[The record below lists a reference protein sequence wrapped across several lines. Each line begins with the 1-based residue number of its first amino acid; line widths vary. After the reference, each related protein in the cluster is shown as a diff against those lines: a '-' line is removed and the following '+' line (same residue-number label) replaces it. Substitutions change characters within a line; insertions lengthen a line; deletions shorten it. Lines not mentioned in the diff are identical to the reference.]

1 MINDEN
7 NIQNI
12 DENNRG
18 NGENAG
24 LQNGDFRQQDFSGGQ
39 HQENNRENGYSSA
52 YVVNE
57 QQSTQGSQ
65 NTYYNSY
72 PTYGVNRM
80 SYDPNADKK
89 RKKRKTV
96 LTAVISVLC
105 AAAIIATGVL
115 GYNLITTGN
124 VGTFNSNSQHTNT
137 GKKDQDT
144 TEADAV
150 KKPNKDLPTIYQ
162 LSAPE
167 DALTIPQIVEKVSD
181 SVVGITCITSGG
193 AGVMGTGVIM
203 SEDGYV
209 ITNAHVV
216 SSATDITV
224 VFTDDPENGI
234 KAELVGIDVQ
244 TDLAVVKIN
253 KTGLTAAEFGKSSE
267 LQVGE
272 AAIAIGNPIS
282 MNLAG
287 SVTSGIISALNRELT
302 IEDKKFNLIQTDA
315 AINNGNSGGALINA
329 YGQVIGITSAK
340 VNSAVASNLGFAIPI
355 DDAMPIINDLLQ
367 YGYVKGRPLLGISGN
382 NISSF
387 YSEYYGIPQGFRVEQ
402 VESGSAAETAGIKV
416 GDIIVG
422 IEGTLIT
429 SIDEF
434 NDIKNEHTAGDT
446 VTISLY
452 RNGQRTD
459 VKATLGEATQ
469 EQTEP
474 QTQPTTSIFD
484 MFGF

>member
-1 MINDEN
+1 MDNQN
-7 NIQNI
+7 NIQNFP
-12 DENNRG
+12 ENNTNPNENNKDP
-18 NGENAG
+18 NGEYR
-24 LQNGDFRQQDFSGGQ
+24 QNYSSDQV
-39 HQENNRENGYSSA
+39 SSA

-57 QQSTQGSQ
+57 QPQQQDFQ
-65 NTYYNSY
+65 NTYSQSF
-72 PTYGVNRM
+72 PPYGTNRM
-80 SYDPNADKK
+80 SYDPNLEKK
-89 RKKRKTV
+89 HKKKKTA

-105 AAAIIATGVL
+105 AAAIVATGIL

-124 VGTFNSNSQHTNT
+124 MNSFTTTSDAKHTNT
-137 GKKDQDT
+137 NKNNQQT
-144 TEADAV
+144 TESGTD
-150 KKPNKDLPTIYQ
+150 KTERKDLPSIYQ
-162 LSAPE
+162 LSAPA

-181 SVVGITCITSGG
+181 SVVGITCLTSSGS
-193 AGVMGTGVIM
+193 GVMGTGVIM
-203 SEDGYV
+203 SEDGYI

-216 SSATDITV
+216 NNTNDITV

-234 KAELVGIDVQ
+234 KADLIGIDVQ
-244 TDLAVVKIN
+244 TDLAVIKIN

-287 SVTSGIISALNRELT
+287 SVTSGIISALNREIT

-355 DDAMPIINDLLQ
+355 DDAMPIINDLLK

-382 NISSF
+382 NISEF
-387 YSEYYGIPQGFRVEQ
+387 YSEYYGIPQGFRVEI
-402 VESGSAAETAGIKV
+402 VESGSAAEAAGIKV
-416 GDIIVG
+416 GDVIVG
-422 IEGTLIT
+422 IEGTLIS

-434 NDIKNEHTAGDT
+434 NDIKNEHKAGDT

-459 VKATLGEATQ
+459 VKATLDEATSDQ
-469 EQTEP
+469 SEP
-474 QTQPTTSIFD
+474 ETQPTTSIFD